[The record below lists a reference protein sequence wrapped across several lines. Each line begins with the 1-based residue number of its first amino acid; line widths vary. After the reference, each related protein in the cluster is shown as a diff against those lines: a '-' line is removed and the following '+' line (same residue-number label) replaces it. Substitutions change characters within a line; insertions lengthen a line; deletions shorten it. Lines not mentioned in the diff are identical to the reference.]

1 MSKHMFDFNIA
12 AAVSMNY
19 VRIAN
24 GTIFKSPKKLTMKKK
39 SYTRAIGSVKTMPS
53 PNKSLFIRK
62 ISVNG

>member
-1 MSKHMFDFNIA
+1 MLKHMFDFNIA

-39 SYTRAIGSVKTMPS
+39 PTHGSLAPLKQCH
-53 PNKSLFIRK
+53 L
-62 ISVNG
+62 